1 MTVLDYLII
10 ATFSVFAIWGLVRG
24 LIAEV
29 FSLVSWFAALFVG
42 ARFGEVAKP
51 LFTWFGSPTLQGL
64 AASLFVGIV
73 VYAIVS
79 IIGVL
84 INRSISGSVFAPL
97 NRMLGL
103 LFGSL
108 RGAIVIGFIV
118 LIGLQFGLQDSEAW
132 QKARLRMMANTSAE
146 LLDTLVDFKSLVS
159 KAPDFKAP
167 EPVLPDSQD

>member
-42 ARFGEVAKP
+42 ARYGEFAKP
-51 LFTWFGSPTLQGL
+51 LFSWFGSPTLQGL
-64 AASLFVGIV
+64 AAGSLVGII

-79 IIGVL
+79 IVGVL
-84 INRSISGSVFAPL
+84 ISRSINGSVFAPL

-108 RGAIVIGFIV
+108 RGAIIIGFIV
-118 LIGLQFGLQDSEAW
+118 LIGLQFGLQDAEAW
-132 QKARLRMMANTSAE
+132 QQARLRTMANTSAE
-146 LLDTLVDFKSLVS
+146 LLDTLVDFDSLV
-159 KAPDFKAP
+159 AKAP
-167 EPVLPDSQD
+167 EFIAPELESPDSQD